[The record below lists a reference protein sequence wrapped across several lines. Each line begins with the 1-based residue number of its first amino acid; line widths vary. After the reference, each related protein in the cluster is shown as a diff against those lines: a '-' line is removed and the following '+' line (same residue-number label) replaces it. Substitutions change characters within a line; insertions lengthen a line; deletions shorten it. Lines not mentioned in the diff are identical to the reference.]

1 MSENPNNVTAPVNNT
16 APVSQLRTNR
26 GLAKFIILSI
36 LTLGIYSLVVF
47 ATSPKRRTSY
57 AAAMTVRKP

>member
-36 LTLGIYSLVVF
+36 LTLGIYSLVVLP
-47 ATSPKRRTSY
+47 TSPKRRTSY

>member
-26 GLAKFIILSI
+26 GLAKFIIHL
-36 LTLGIYSLVVF
+36 
-47 ATSPKRRTSY
+47 RRDERR
-57 AAAMTVRKP
+57 MQPL